1 LLAPGQLSFFT
12 KPVNL
17 PLLIATLLLLIIA
30 PLAQIIE
37 NIPKGARA

>member
-17 PLLIATLLLLIIA
+17 PLLIATLILLIVA

-37 NIPKGARA
+37 NVPKGEHA